1 MLITGELA
9 KYIAEISQQ
18 VGRQLGILVNRKG
31 IVEYVIAGDAKKIII
46 PELERMRSGPG
57 RLRGLRFLHTHL
69 KGEGLTHD
77 DLTDLALLRLDL
89 IAAIEARSEGTG
101 RLHIAHLIPE
111 NNQEKPWEILPPV
124 WLHQLDLNFLE
135 LINSLEEEL
144 AGRIRAREVDRS
156 RERAILVSVYTGSK
170 YLAEDSM
177 EELKELV
184 RSSGVTI
191 LDIVFQRRS
200 QIHPKYL
207 MGKGKLEE
215 FIIRSMQL
223 GADVIIFDQN
233 LTPVQEKVISENIEV
248 KIVDRTQLILDIF
261 AQRAQSQD
269 GKVQVELAQLRY
281 LLPRLATKN
290 TAMSRLT
297 GGIGARGPGETKLEI
312 NRRRVRDR
320 IATLERKIDE
330 LSKNRAQQR
339 AQRKAAGLPIISII
353 GYTNAGKSTLLNS
366 LTESR
371 VVTRDLLF
379 ATLDPSSRRL
389 RFPEER
395 EVIITDTVGFIKDL
409 PPDLIAAFR
418 PTLEELKEANL
429 LLLVVDVGN
438 PQWEEHIRS
447 VNQILAGLKLDHI
460 PRLLVFNK
468 QDKVSRE
475 LAANICRQYQGISIS
490 ALDQETLPAL
500 VEAVSHRIWGG
511 KDNGCLSN

>member
-9 KYIAEISQQ
+9 RYISEISQQ
-18 VGRQLGILVNRKG
+18 IGRQLGILVNRKG
-31 IVEYVIAGDAKKIII
+31 IIEYVLAGDAKKIII

-69 KGEGLTHD
+69 NGEGLTHD

-89 IAAIEARSEGTG
+89 IAAIEARSDGTG
-101 RLHIAHLIPE
+101 KLHLAHLLPE
-111 NNQEKPWEILPPV
+111 NSEEKQWEILPPI

-135 LINSLEEEL
+135 LVNSLEEEL
-144 AGRIRAREVDRS
+144 AGRIRVKEVDRS

-191 LDIVFQRRS
+191 LDIVFQHRP
-200 QIHPKYL
+200 QLHPKYL

-215 FIIRSMQL
+215 FIIRCMQF
-223 GADVIIFDQN
+223 GADVIVFDQN
-233 LTPVQEKVISENIEV
+233 LTPVQEKAISENIEV

-269 GKVQVELAQLRY
+269 GKIQVELAQLRY

-312 NRRRVRDR
+312 NRRRLYDR
-320 IATLERKIDE
+320 IATLEKKNDE
-330 LSKNRAQQR
+330 LSKSRAQQR
-339 AQRKAAGLPIISII
+339 AKRKAAGLPIISII

-371 VVTRDLLF
+371 VVTRDQLF
-379 ATLDPSSRRL
+379 ATLDPTSRRL

-429 LLLVVDVGN
+429 LLLIVDISN
-438 PQWEEHIRS
+438 PRWEDHIQS
-447 VNQILAGLKLDHI
+447 VYQILTGLTLDHI

-468 QDKVSRE
+468 QDRISPE

-490 ALDQETLPAL
+490 ALQQETLPAL
-500 VEAVSHRIWGG
+500 VDAVKHIIWGEIN
-511 KDNGCLSN
+511 NGCLSN

>member
-31 IVEYVIAGDAKKIII
+31 TVEYVIAGDAKKIII

-89 IAAIEARSEGTG
+89 IAAIEARAEGTG
-101 RLHIAHLIPE
+101 RLHIAHLLPE
-111 NNQEKPWEILPPV
+111 NGQEKPWEILSPI
-124 WLHQLDLNFLE
+124 WLHQLDLNFLD

-144 AGRIRAREVDRS
+144 AGQIRAREVDRS

-191 LDIVFQRRS
+191 LDIVFQRRP

-233 LTPVQEKVISENIEV
+233 LTPVQEKTISENIEL

-320 IATLERKIDE
+320 IVTLEKKIDE

-371 VVTRDLLF
+371 VATQDLLF
-379 ATLDPSSRRL
+379 ATLDPTSRRL

-409 PPDLIAAFR
+409 PPDLITAFR
-418 PTLEELKEANL
+418 PPLEELKEANL
-429 LLLVVDVGN
+429 LLLIVDISN
-438 PQWEEHIRS
+438 PRWEDHIRS
-447 VNQILAGLKLDHI
+447 VDQILAGLKLDHI

-468 QDKVSRE
+468 QDMVSPE

-490 ALDQETLPAL
+490 ALQQKSLPAL
-500 VEAVSHRIWGG
+500 IETINHRIWGG

>member
-9 KYIAEISQQ
+9 RYISEISQQ
-18 VGRQLGILVNRKG
+18 IGRQLGILVNRKG
-31 IVEYVIAGDAKKIII
+31 IIEYVLAGDAKKIII

-69 KGEGLTHD
+69 NGEGLTHD

-89 IAAIEARSEGTG
+89 IAAIEARSQGTG
-101 RLHIAHLIPE
+101 KLHLAHLLPE
-111 NNQEKPWEILPPV
+111 NKEEKQWEILPPI

-135 LINSLEEEL
+135 LVSSLEEEL
-144 AGRIRAREVDRS
+144 AGRIRVTEVDRA

-177 EELKELV
+177 EELKDLV

-191 LDIVFQRRS
+191 LDTVFQQRP
-200 QIHPKYL
+200 QLHPKYL

-215 FIIRSMQL
+215 FIIRCMQL
-223 GADVIIFDQN
+223 GADVIVFDQN
-233 LTPVQEKVISENIEV
+233 LTPVQEKTISENIEV

-269 GKVQVELAQLRY
+269 GKIQVELAQLRY

-312 NRRRVRDR
+312 NRRRLYDR
-320 IATLERKIDE
+320 ITTLEKKIDE
-330 LSKNRAQQR
+330 LSKTRAQQR
-339 AQRKAAGLPIISII
+339 AKRKAAGLPIISII

-371 VVTRDLLF
+371 VVTRDQLF
-379 ATLDPSSRRL
+379 ATLDPTSRRL

-429 LLLVVDVGN
+429 LLLIVDISN
-438 PQWEEHIRS
+438 PRWEDHIQS

-460 PRLLVFNK
+460 PQLLVFNK
-468 QDKVSRE
+468 QDKVSPE

-490 ALDQETLPAL
+490 ALQQETLPPL
-500 VEAVSHRIWGG
+500 VAAVKHIIWRE
-511 KDNGCLSN
+511 